1 LIGPVLL
8 PVAAV
13 AWEAFNDLSATRGA
27 SSAGVSPIS
36 FLEIEAYQRVTG
48 HTFTP
53 LDVALITTADAAF
66 IAEAHERATPAP
78 TTSEA
83 AE

>member
-1 LIGPVLL
+1 LL

-13 AWEAFNDLSATRGA
+13 AWEAFNELSATRGA

-48 HTFTP
+48 NSLTP
-53 LDVALITTADAAF
+53 LDVALILTADGTF
-66 IAEAHERATPAP
+66 MAEAHERTTPAAA
-78 TTSEA
+78 TAEA